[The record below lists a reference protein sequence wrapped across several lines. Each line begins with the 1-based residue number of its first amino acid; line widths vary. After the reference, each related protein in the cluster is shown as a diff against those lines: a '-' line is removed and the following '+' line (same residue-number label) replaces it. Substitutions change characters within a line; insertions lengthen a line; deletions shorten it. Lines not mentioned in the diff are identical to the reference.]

1 MLKPSPPTARERKRY
16 LLVNV
21 ETTETVSAKDVENV
35 IINALLQFLG
45 ELGTS
50 RASTLVLQETWNG
63 KSLIIKCAHNMVD
76 EVKAALLLVKNIGD
90 SPARLSVIKVS
101 GSIAKLKS
109 YQRKI

>member
-1 MLKPSPPTARERKRY
+1 
-16 LLVNV
+16 
-21 ETTETVSAKDVENV
+21 
-35 IINALLQFLG
+35 
-45 ELGTS
+45 
-50 RASTLVLQETWNG
+50 
-63 KSLIIKCAHNMVD
+63 MVD